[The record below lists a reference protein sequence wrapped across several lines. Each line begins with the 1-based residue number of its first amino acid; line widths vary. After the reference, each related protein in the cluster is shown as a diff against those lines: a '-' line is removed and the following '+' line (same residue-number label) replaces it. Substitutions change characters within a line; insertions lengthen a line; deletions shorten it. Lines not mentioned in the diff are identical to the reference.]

1 MSPVQSPR
9 PGSPGRG
16 SYRARPPAPN
26 CPSPVAS
33 ATPVSRRNGSS
44 WAHSASRPRNRHPR
58 RRPGAG
64 RATAWERRV
73 AAARAY
79 LTREGTLAGVSRAH
93 VERVQHDVQ
102 EHAVK
107 LGVWLSSQR
116 SRRATL
122 PADRVAVL
130 KELGVV

>member
-1 MSPVQSPR
+1 M
-9 PGSPGRG
+9 
-16 SYRARPPAPN
+16 
-26 CPSPVAS
+26 
-33 ATPVSRRNGSS
+33 
-44 WAHSASRPRNRHPR
+44 
-58 RRPGAG
+58 GAG
-64 RATAWERRV
+64 L

-79 LTREGTLAGVSRAH
+79 LAREGTLTGVSRAH
-93 VERVQHDVQ
+93 VERIEHDGQ

-107 LGVWLSSQR
+107 LGVWLSNQR